1 MFDLRKLYKKYALKK
16 MLKSNKRKVYI
27 HPSVILMDSTYIDFR
42 TENTDKRIFIDEE
55 SMVGCSFIFES
66 NNGFVKIGKRTFI
79 NGGTNLISINEI
91 DVGDDVTIGWNV
103 YIYDHDSHSLD
114 YRFRKDDIERQ
125 RKDFYANRNFIFSK
139 DWSTVKSA
147 PIKICNKAWI
157 GFNVLIL
164 KGVTIGEGAI
174 IGAGSVVT
182 KNVPAWTIVAGNP
195 AKIVKK
201 IEH

>member
-27 HPSVILMDSTYIDFR
+27 HPSVILMDSTYFDFR

>member
-1 MFDLRKLYKKYALKK
+1 MYKYYLRKRRTRLLKG
-16 MLKSNKRKVYI
+16 KVDI
-27 HPSVILMDSTYIDFR
+27 HPSAILLDSVNFDFR
-42 TENTDKRIFIDEE
+42 ISKISKRIFIDEE
-55 SMVGCSFIFES
+55 SMIGCSFIFEAD
-66 NNGFVKIGKRTFI
+66 NGSIKIGKRTFI

-91 DVGDDVTIGWNV
+91 EVGDDVTIGWNV

-114 YRFRKDDIERQ
+114 YRFRKDDIKRQ
-125 RKDFYANRNFIFSK
+125 REDFYANRNFIFSK

-147 PIKICNKAWI
+147 PIKICNKVWI
-157 GFNVLIL
+157 GFNAIIL
-164 KGVTIGEGAI
+164 KGVTVGEGAI
-174 IGAGSVVT
+174 IAAGAVVT